1 MSSQSNLLNS
11 SYHNYY
17 FTISAERYEH
27 SRSKRHHPRRV
38 FSHTGYQIIRYTR
51 DIILYTVRHFST
63 FALIVFL
70 SFISNSGFSVHSR
83 SLDTN
88 QNWRSR
94 VVNVD
99 SFFFFLP
106 IMLLADDGSNH
117 KNVYTCVHLTMAK
130 RMKHSLLFRRRSGG
144 EVLQSL
150 KLYVHFVIKS
160 ISKLKVISFIFNLA
174 TFLKLA
180 LLS

>member
-1 MSSQSNLLNS
+1 MLARLQLIKYIFIHDGSVHRIQKKGGPPRPPRYWLYMLMSTVEMTLQDGAAHNYGYVVTPFHSSRDVSSLNIHLPRPTTPSSLGTGMSSQSNLLNS

-88 QNWRSR
+88 QNWR
-94 VVNVD
+94 
-99 SFFFFLP
+99 
-106 IMLLADDGSNH
+106 
-117 KNVYTCVHLTMAK
+117 
-130 RMKHSLLFRRRSGG
+130 
-144 EVLQSL
+144 
-150 KLYVHFVIKS
+150 
-160 ISKLKVISFIFNLA
+160 
-174 TFLKLA
+174 
-180 LLS
+180 